1 MSDLVTI
8 SEVIVAA
15 VKVQTAAI
23 LTRCEQLETRIA
35 TLETRAAEPGPPGP
49 PGAPGPPGEPGPR
62 GQDAEAPADELDAD
76 AITAALTELLRKELG
91 DLTVPVT
98 RKRTVRDATGAVK
111 YEIEET

>member
-15 VKVQTAAI
+15 VKVQTAA
-23 LTRCEQLETRIA
+23 LRTRCEELETRIA
-35 TLETRAAEPGPPGP
+35 TLEA
-49 PGAPGPPGEPGPR
+49 
-62 GQDAEAPADELDAD
+62 QPADDLDPD
-76 AITAALTELLRKELG
+76 AISAAVADLLRKELG

-111 YEIEET
+111 YEIEEA